1 MAARRPSPLTDRDA
15 QDPNINPT
23 LPRLPSRMATAN
35 PATASIA
42 QPSGNAQQ
50 ARVDD
55 ETFEAAEEDN
65 AGVDPGKFV
74 ALTTP
79 LHSPHLHPP
88 TITTHQI
95 L

>member
-1 MAARRPSPLTDRDA
+1 
-15 QDPNINPT
+15 
-23 LPRLPSRMATAN
+23 MATAN

-65 AGVDPGKFV
+65 AGVDPGKFCCSRNPL
-74 ALTTP
+74 ALT
-79 LHSPHLHPP
+79 SPPP
-88 TITTHQI
+88 THNHNPPI

>member
-1 MAARRPSPLTDRDA
+1 
-15 QDPNINPT
+15 
-23 LPRLPSRMATAN
+23 MATAN